1 MTMTSSNRTAGT
13 PSPESGFTLVEA
25 LSSIVIL
32 VFGLIAVTNL
42 LLVAASSNTVAN
54 QGTAAVASAQQRLDA
69 LRASNFPTV
78 PPAAPAPAPVLTPG
92 GSVIADVPAGIPPA
106 CTGIIPAGTYNCD
119 DDIPGVGR
127 IHTRWAIT
135 VVGGTARALYI
146 QVRSEGRGA
155 LAAGRSRAE
164 FTTLR
169 TCTDSTPIFG
179 DCPAAP

>member
-1 MTMTSSNRTAGT
+1 MTRSIQTADT
-13 PSPESGFTLVEA
+13 RNPERGFTLVEA
-25 LSSIVIL
+25 LSAIVIL

-54 QGTAAVASAQQRLDA
+54 QGTAAVTAAQQRLEA
-69 LRASNFPTV
+69 LRNYNFKTV
-78 PPAAPAPAPVLTPG
+78 PPAAPAPPPLLQTG
-92 GSVIADVPAGIPPA
+92 GSVTSDVGVTANPCSVAVSPA
-106 CTGIIPAGTYNCD
+106 TFNCD

>member
-1 MTMTSSNRTAGT
+1 MTMNRSSQTADT
-13 PSPESGFTLVEA
+13 RNPESGFTLVEA
-25 LSSIVIL
+25 LSAIVIL

-54 QGTAAVASAQQRLDA
+54 QGTAAVTAAQQRLEA
-69 LRASNFPTV
+69 LRNYNFPTV
-78 PPAAPAPAPVLTPG
+78 APAAPAPPPLLTPG
-92 GSVIADVPAGIPPA
+92 GSITGDVGPTGACSGAVSPA
-106 CTGIIPAGTYNCD
+106 TYNCD

-135 VVGGTARALYI
+135 AIPGTARALYI

-155 LAAGRSRAE
+155 LAAARSRAE

-179 DCPAAP
+179 DCPLPP